1 MSRKYPTAQIESIQ
15 IDYGIV
21 YVNYGLAGVRRLGP
35 TRGGATFEAMKE
47 LRDIEYD
54 GRIGKSKLQ
63 VIDAIDAVLKVIN
76 LDTSRENLKMAMPYI
91 VETGAG
97 TVEDPYVLEVTAASI
112 GLLEDE
118 KYFENVTMFAKL
130 VGGGYK
136 KITLYNAMN
145 ESDFS
150 LAAVQKAEGTI
161 SLEIY
166 AHWEVDEDD
175 VTNVDK
181 LFTIED
187 VAAIA

>member
-1 MSRKYPTAQIESIQ
+1 MAKYKTEQIEAIQ

-21 YVNYGLAGVRRLGP
+21 YVDYGEATERRLGP
-35 TRGGATFEAMKE
+35 TRGGATFEVMKE

-63 VIDAIDAVLKVIN
+63 VIDAIDAVLKVVN
-76 LDTSRENLKMAMPYI
+76 LDTSHDNLKLAMPYL
-91 VETGAG
+91 VETGI
-97 TVEDPYVLEVTAASI
+97 DPDLVLEATEASI
-112 GLLEDE
+112 GLIADG
-118 KYFENVTMFAKL
+118 KYNANITMFAKL

-136 KITLYNAMN
+136 KIVLFNALN

-150 LAAVQKAEGTI
+150 IAAVQKAEGTV

-181 LFTIED
+181 LFTVEE
-187 VAAIA
+187 VAAIV